1 MFVIVH
7 WFVIHCC
14 SSAPVCRCSN
24 SIPVFTAAI
33 LLLFISQ
40 RRVLPTPGPCLRL
53 QILSILSLNLCSQS
67 YSVLIQLIQ
76 GLSIQRSPNQ
86 LIQNPGVSCS
96 LCQKNQRPALRR
108 WSLVMMVPHCK
119 FGFFFNHVMK
129 VLHFGVLR
137 SSSLVFV
144 DDEVMLVTSGG
155 HSRMIINIS
164 SRSET
169 VVLSWKEVTSPLR
182 VKNKLLHQ
190 VEKFRYLGVFFT
202 REGSRRLW
210 TWMKWCRRCICLFS
224 EERVKHESEVMIHL
238 SIYVPTLAYGH
249 SSE

>member
-1 MFVIVH
+1 MFVIDLL
-7 WFVIHCC
+7 FI
-14 SSAPVCRCSN
+14 
-24 SIPVFTAAI
+24 TAA
-33 LLLFISQ
+33 LLLFVVAATQYLFSLQ
-40 RRVLPTPGPCLRL
+40 RFCFFSSVNAECYQHQDHVWDCKSWAWTFAARAIVSLSNWSRGSVSRGPQTSWSRTQESHVPC
-53 QILSILSLNLCSQS
+53 
-67 YSVLIQLIQ
+67 VK
-76 GLSIQRSPNQ
+76 
-86 LIQNPGVSCS
+86 
-96 LCQKNQRPALRR
+96 KNQRPALRR

-210 TWMKWCRRCICLFS
+210 TWMKWCRRCICRFS